1 MRKLYNAFNP
11 RSGLSIDRQSNVLVR
26 SPEGTDMLPQ
36 DVYYDNYDEGEYD
49 GWLLFFFALF
59 FSDFLFWN
67 TFTVCLQIR
76 EYCIGG

>member
-1 MRKLYNAFNP
+1 
-11 RSGLSIDRQSNVLVR
+11 
-26 SPEGTDMLPQ
+26 MLPQ
-36 DVYYDNYDEGEYD
+36 DVCYDNYDEGEYD
-49 GWLLFFFALF
+49 GWLFIFYFFGFLF